1 MVKVDWSEEALLVL
15 LWVQEGRSV
24 EMLLVAQGA
33 LEGE

>member
-1 MVKVDWSEEALLVL
+1 MDWSEVELLAL